1 VGRSRRVSRFWL
13 KKRTE
18 RAVSRMENAS
28 ITTAVCGSI
37 TCRSRL
43 KSMPKFSLQ
52 VLWFLGL
59 NRSLE
64 VCLDLGMA
72 SDLAVSSPQN
82 AVLSH

>member
-1 VGRSRRVSRFWL
+1 MRRSRRVSRFWL

-37 TCRSRL
+37 TSRFGL
-43 KSMPKFSLQ
+43 KSMPNFAARAL
-52 VLWFLGL
+52 VLRL